1 MSFLRRKKPDAE
13 PPPPPTPVQ
22 EEVTAQ
28 EYPLRLALVARSSDG
43 LRLQRRPG
51 VAAALPGIVEPLS
64 QTPVETIEPLPLEYS
79 DASPAIERFNEMQQ
93 WVLARREVSPIGRHG
108 LYVLEMTDA
117 LDMTVDTFHCGL
129 LHGDTDTS
137 GYPEYNAIVGGLATH
152 WDELSGELIV
162 RAVVGWGG
170 KGLRGDTERIGQKLL
185 SSLYQQVV
193 ASGYS
198 LGEAEQARL
207 PSIGG
212 RSGPHLRALRLRGG
226 QRQRV
231 LLPEVRHAHGRAA
244 PDRAE
249 PVLSGWAPRPQSH
262 CPLPGATGDWCDRT
276 GLRHT
281 AA

>member
-1 MSFLRRKKPDAE
+1 MSFLRRKKQQAPT
-13 PPPPPTPVQ
+13 PPPPTPVQ
-22 EEVTAQ
+22 EEVKAQ
-28 EYPLRLALVARSSDG
+28 EYGLRISLVARSSDG
-43 LRLQRRPG
+43 LRLQAAPA
-51 VAAALPGIVEPLS
+51 VAAAIPGIVEPLS
-64 QTPVETIEPLPLEYS
+64 QTSVEIIEPLPLEYS
-79 DASPAIERFNEMQQ
+79 DASPAIERFNEVQQ

-117 LDMTVDTFHCGL
+117 LDMTVDTFSCGL
-129 LHGDTDTS
+129 LHGEIDTS
-137 GYPEYNAIVGGLATH
+137 GYPDYNAIVGGLASH

-212 RSGPHLRALRLRGG
+212 RSGLNCAHCGYEAGSASAFYCPKCGMRMSRG
-226 QRQRV
+226 
-231 LLPEVRHAHGRAA
+231 A
-244 PDRAE
+244 
-249 PVLSGWAPRPQSH
+249 
-262 CPLPGATGDWCDRT
+262 
-276 GLRHT
+276 
-281 AA
+281 

>member
-1 MSFLRRKKPDAE
+1 MSFLRRKKEQAPT
-13 PPPPPTPVQ
+13 PPPPTPVQ
-22 EEVTAQ
+22 EEVKAQ
-28 EYPLRLALVARSSDG
+28 EYGLRISLVARSSDG
-43 LRLQRRPG
+43 LRLQAAPA
-51 VAAALPGIVEPLS
+51 VAAAIPGIVEPLS
-64 QTPVETIEPLPLEYS
+64 QTSVETIAPLPLEFS
-79 DASPAIERFNEMQQ
+79 DASPAIERFNEVQQ

-117 LDMTVDTFHCGL
+117 LDMTVDTFSCGL
-129 LHGDTDTS
+129 LHGEIDTS
-137 GYPEYNAIVGGLATH
+137 GYPDYNAIVGGLASH

-212 RSGPHLRALRLRGG
+212 RSGLNCAHCGYEAGSASAFYCPKCGMRMSRG
-226 QRQRV
+226 
-231 LLPEVRHAHGRAA
+231 A
-244 PDRAE
+244 
-249 PVLSGWAPRPQSH
+249 
-262 CPLPGATGDWCDRT
+262 
-276 GLRHT
+276 
-281 AA
+281 